1 MKEEIELYI
10 FLLNFCN
17 IFRIKYFLK
26 TKKINIFVDTYP
38 QVLLK
43 KKNVSASIC
52 GILDTSLDLK
62 YLNFMNR
69 IRL

>member
-10 FLLNFCN
+10 FLLNFRN

-43 KKNVSASIC
+43 KKTYPQVFVE
-52 GILDTSLDLK
+52 
-62 YLNFMNR
+62 Y
-69 IRL
+69 